1 MSHVSD
7 NSVVKQIKNL
17 GLLCEPKQ
25 SVLPDFEPNED
36 LNLELNAIDDVPN
49 MFEVVKPKEYQ
60 LSFVNDKPKPI
71 QTMHSNRIH
80 H

>member
-17 GLLCEPKQ
+17 GLLCEPKHLQTQ
-25 SVLPDFEPNED
+25 SPTFEANDD
-36 LNLELNAIDDVPN
+36 LNLELNPIEENSN

-60 LSFVNDKPKPI
+60 LSFINDKPKPI
-71 QTMHSNRIH
+71 
-80 H
+80 